1 MPAPKAA
8 RVAAILTLLCA
19 AGVIAA
25 ATAGSMRFALAG
37 GAAAAIGAIAV
48 LIALS
53 GAGQA
58 IAAAPAVSAVD
69 TPHAER
75 TPRKRPEGSVL
86 LATLRNPGNGPERV
100 IGDLQRVLAGIVA
113 DERGA
118 IDSAQG
124 ESLVASFSR
133 SDHAGAAVH
142 AAQRMLS
149 NVDAVSRRLGH
160 DLKIAIGVHSGVRG
174 AETVEVASRVQA
186 AASDTV
192 PVLVSDAA
200 ARHLQGALE
209 RVDTLA
215 GEGWSFDVFTFPPAQ
230 KRLPGF

>member
-8 RVAAILTLLCA
+8 RIAAVLTLLCA

-25 ATAGSMRFALAG
+25 AAG
-37 GAAAAIGAIAV
+37 GSTNLALLGGVAAAIGASAV
-48 LIALS
+48 LISLS
-53 GAGQA
+53 RSPSP
-58 IAAAPAVSAVD
+58 AAPAVSAVE
-69 TPHAER
+69 TPNVER
-75 TPRKRPEGSVL
+75 APRKRSEGSVL
-86 LATLRNPGNGPERV
+86 LATLRNPNDGPARV
-100 IGDLQRVLAGIVA
+100 VDDLQRVLAGIVA

-118 IDSAQG
+118 IDRAEG
-124 ESLVASFSR
+124 ESLVASFSK

-174 AETVEVASRVQA
+174 EDTVEVASRVQA
-186 AASDTV
+186 AATDTV
-192 PVLVSDAA
+192 PVLVSDSA

-209 RVDTLA
+209 RVETLA
-215 GEGWSFDVFTFPPAQ
+215 GDGWSLDVFTFPPAQ

>member
-8 RVAAILTLLCA
+8 RIAAILTLVCA

-25 ATAGSMRFALAG
+25 AAAGSTRFALAG
-37 GAAAAIGAIAV
+37 GVAALIGAVAI

-53 GAGQA
+53 GSGQKPVPQ
-58 IAAAPAVSAVD
+58 PAVEASETA
-69 TPHAER
+69 HAER
-75 TPRKRPEGSVL
+75 APRKRSEGSVL

-100 IGDLQRVLAGIVA
+100 VGDLQRVLAGIVA

-118 IDSAQG
+118 IDRAEG

-133 SDHAGAAVH
+133 SDHARAAVH
-142 AAQRMLS
+142 AAHRMLS

-174 AETVEVASRVQA
+174 ADMVEVASRVQA
-186 AASDTV
+186 AATDTV

-215 GEGWSFDVFTFPPAQ
+215 GEGWSLDVFTFPPAQ

>member
-8 RVAAILTLLCA
+8 RIAAILTLLCA

-25 ATAGSMRFALAG
+25 AAG
-37 GAAAAIGAIAV
+37 GSTRLALVGGVAAAIGAIAV
-48 LIALS
+48 LITLS
-53 GAGQA
+53 GSAQPMSQA
-58 IAAAPAVSAVD
+58 PTVAAVE
-69 TPHAER
+69 TTHGER
-75 TPRKRPEGSVL
+75 APRKRSEGSVL
-86 LATLRNPGNGPERV
+86 LATLRNPGNGPARV
-100 IGDLQRVLAGIVA
+100 VGDLQRVLAGIVA

-118 IDSAQG
+118 IDRAEG

-174 AETVEVASRVQA
+174 EDTVEVASRVQA
-186 AASDTV
+186 AATDTV

-215 GEGWSFDVFTFPPAQ
+215 GEGWSLDVFTFPPAQ

>member
-8 RVAAILTLLCA
+8 RIAAILTLLCA
-19 AGVIAA
+19 AGVIASA
-25 ATAGSMRFALAG
+25 AGGSTRFALAG
-37 GAAAAIGAIAV
+37 GVAALIGAVAILV
-48 LIALS
+48 ALS
-53 GAGQA
+53 GSGQEPLPQ
-58 IAAAPAVSAVD
+58 PAVEASEIAHV
-69 TPHAER
+69 ER
-75 TPRKRPEGSVL
+75 APRKRSEGSVL

-100 IGDLQRVLAGIVA
+100 VGDLQRVLAGIVA

-118 IDSAQG
+118 IDRAEG

-133 SDHAGAAVH
+133 TDHAGAAVH

-160 DLKIAIGVHSGVRG
+160 DLKIAIGVHSGLRG
-174 AETVEVASRVQA
+174 ADMVEVAARVQA
-186 AASDTV
+186 AATDTV
-192 PVLVSDAA
+192 PVLVSAA
-200 ARHLQGALE
+200 AAHHLQGALE

-215 GEGWSFDVFTFPPAQ
+215 GEGWSLDVFTFPPAQ

>member
-25 ATAGSMRFALAG
+25 AAAGSTRLALAG
-37 GAAAAIGAIAV
+37 GVAAAIAAVAV

-53 GAGQA
+53 GAEQQTA
-58 IAAAPAVSAVD
+58 SAPAPASIE
-69 TPHAER
+69 TPQVER
-75 TPRKRPEGSVL
+75 APRKRSEGSVL

-100 IGDLQRVLAGIVA
+100 VGDLQRVLAGIVT
-113 DERGA
+113 DERGS
-118 IDSAQG
+118 IDRAEG
-124 ESLVASFSR
+124 DSLLASFSR

-174 AETVEVASRVQA
+174 EDTVEVASRVQGA
-186 AASDTV
+186 ATDTV
-192 PVLVSDAA
+192 PSSACP
-200 ARHLQGALE
+200 
-209 RVDTLA
+209 
-215 GEGWSFDVFTFPPAQ
+215 S
-230 KRLPGF
+230 

>member
-1 MPAPKAA
+1 MPASKAA
-8 RVAAILTLLCA
+8 RIAAILTLLCA

-25 ATAGSMRFALAG
+25 AAAGSTRFALAG
-37 GAAAAIGAIAV
+37 GVAALIGAIAI

-53 GAGQA
+53 GSRHEPVPQR
-58 IAAAPAVSAVD
+58 AVEPSD
-69 TPHAER
+69 TAHVER
-75 TPRKRPEGSVL
+75 PPRKRSEGSVL

-100 IGDLQRVLAGIVA
+100 VGDLQRVLAGIVA

-118 IDSAQG
+118 IDRAEG

-160 DLKIAIGVHSGVRG
+160 DLKIAIGVHSGARG
-174 AETVEVASRVQA
+174 EDMVEVAGRVQA
-186 AASDTV
+186 AATDTV

-200 ARHLQGALE
+200 ARHLHGALE

-215 GEGWSFDVFTFPPAQ
+215 GEGWSLDVFTFPPAQ

>member
-1 MPAPKAA
+1 MVRRAW
-8 RVAAILTLLCA
+8 
-19 AGVIAA
+19 
-25 ATAGSMRFALAG
+25 
-37 GAAAAIGAIAV
+37 
-48 LIALS
+48 
-53 GAGQA
+53 
-58 IAAAPAVSAVD
+58 
-69 TPHAER
+69 
-75 TPRKRPEGSVL
+75 SV
-86 LATLRNPGNGPERV
+86 TFSESSR
-100 IGDLQRVLAGIVA
+100 GIVA

-118 IDSAQG
+118 IDRAEG

-174 AETVEVASRVQA
+174 EDTVEVASRVQA
-186 AASDTV
+186 AATDTV

-215 GEGWSFDVFTFPPAQ
+215 GEGWSLDVFTFPPAQ

>member
-8 RVAAILTLLCA
+8 RIAAILTLLCA
-19 AGVIAA
+19 GVVVAAVAG
-25 ATAGSMRFALAG
+25 GSTRFALAG
-37 GAAAAIGAIAV
+37 GIAAAIGAIAV
-48 LIALS
+48 LVSLS
-53 GAGQA
+53 GSGQA
-58 IAAAPAVSAVD
+58 EPPVPASSAVE
-69 TPHAER
+69 TPQVER
-75 TPRKRPEGSVL
+75 TPRKRSEGSVL
-86 LATLRNPGNGPERV
+86 LATLRNPGNGPARV
-100 IGDLQRVLAGIVA
+100 VGDLQRVLEGIVA

-118 IDSAQG
+118 IDRAEG

-174 AETVEVASRVQA
+174 EDTVEVASRVQA
-186 AASDTV
+186 AATDSV

-200 ARHLQGALE
+200 ARYLQGALE

-215 GEGWSFDVFTFPPAQ
+215 GEGWSLDVFTFPPAQ